1 MSGVDFDHVDGAWF
15 IRTCIKSSREYRP
28 YLLQPGARVLIPPI
42 SRVSLPP
49 LSLSLARLSSD
60 ARSLSLSL
68 ASLCL
73 PSLASLSLPSLSRG
87 LAAAVAVTSPTADP
101 AGGEEA
107 GSRGWRLPGRG
118 GSVGGGCTLAS
129 ARSGGCGGSGLPS
142 ARAAM
147 AAVLLSNTR
156 LVSLSSVPHRWL
168 SSSLPRWGAASSC
181 RWPP

>member
-15 IRTCIKSSREYRP
+15 IRTCIKSSREHRP

-60 ARSLSLSL
+60 ARSLSLFLLHLSAFHL
-68 ASLCL
+68 SRFS
-73 PSLASLSLPSLSRG
+73 PSPLSRG

-107 GSRGWRLPGRG
+107 GSHYKK
-118 GSVGGGCTLAS
+118 
-129 ARSGGCGGSGLPS
+129 
-142 ARAAM
+142 
-147 AAVLLSNTR
+147 
-156 LVSLSSVPHRWL
+156 LVNP
-168 SSSLPRWGAASSC
+168 
-181 RWPP
+181 